1 MVDKLPSKE
10 SNKFIFKNKGAI
22 YIVDYTVNS
31 FIVLGDSLGHSSELG
46 KLGGTWVENLRIGSG
61 WLFAK
66 IRKESVENYIKTGE
80 IKKYE
85 YSEKELEKFKGNKK
99 LLIIVKNR
107 LKTAF
112 SKNGIYSKEEIS
124 RVLDIIISDYIS
136 DNLLINY
143 SEKFKKNLHKK
154 SYTFIELINL
164 IG

>member
-1 MVDKLPSKE
+1 M
-10 SNKFIFKNKGAI
+10 SNKILSKQDFQNKGSL
-22 YIVDYTVNS
+22 YIVDYTINS
-31 FIVLGDSLGHSSELG
+31 FIVLGDSLGHSNELT
-46 KLGGTWVENLRIGSG
+46 KLGGTWVDNLKIGSG

-107 LKTAF
+107 LKLAF
-112 SKNGIYSKEEIS
+112 SKNEIYSKKEIL
-124 RVLDIIISDYIS
+124 RVFDLIITDYIS
-136 DNLLINY
+136 DNLLLNY
-143 SEKFKKNLHKK
+143 SEKFKRNLTKNL
-154 SYTFIELINL
+154 YNFTELMNL